1 MTEPDARPSH
11 HASAYGWY
19 VLILLTSVHV
29 LGYIDRWIL
38 SLLIQPIKS
47 DLDLSDF
54 EIGLLLGP
62 AFAIM
67 FITLGV
73 PFGWLADRIDRRRL
87 LAAGIAIW
95 CLFTAGTCLVNGFAM
110 LFVMRVGVGI
120 GEAVLAPCAFSLI
133 ADYFPPK
140 ERPRAVSIFMTGTFL
155 GAGSA
160 FLIGGPLITY
170 LEQLPVINLPVV
182 GMIRPWQGA
191 FLGVGLPGLV
201 VAGLV
206 LTTVKEPQRRDMIS
220 LGGGVDSR
228 GLVAAARFVFGRWR
242 TYGAICAGAIGNI
255 MIGSNAQW
263 VAPIFDRTW
272 GWDVATVAR
281 TTGILFFIAGPLG
294 TVTSIWLMGNL
305 SRKGL
310 VDGPVR
316 TLLAGVVI
324 VAISFALLPLA
335 PLAWIA
341 LIALSAALFGQAIAT
356 AAGPTSIVA
365 IAPGNIRAQIMAFYY
380 LANGLVAHLFGAPIV
395 GALADH
401 MQRQGGLGDAIM
413 IVSTIGGT
421 IVVLLL
427 LLGLRHFRST
437 AREMAALTAAQ
448 A

>member
-1 MTEPDARPSH
+1 MLSARTQH
-11 HASAYGWY
+11 NASAYGWY
-19 VLILLTSVHV
+19 VLILLTLVHV

-38 SLLIQPIKS
+38 SLLIQPIKA

-54 EIGLLLGP
+54 QIGLLLGP

-67 FITLGV
+67 FITLGL

-87 LAAGIAIW
+87 LAAGIATW
-95 CLFTAGTCLVNGFAM
+95 SLFTAGTCLANDFGT

-133 ADYFPPK
+133 ADFFAPG

-160 FLIGGPLITY
+160 FLIGGPLIVY
-170 LEQLPVINLPVV
+170 LELLPSIHLPVLGAIK
-182 GMIRPWQGA
+182 PWQGA
-191 FLGVGLPGLV
+191 FLGMGLPGLV

-206 LTTVKEPQRRDMIS
+206 FATIKEPQRGDMVA
-220 LGGGVDSR
+220 LGGSIDSR
-228 GLVAAARFVFGRWR
+228 GLLTAAKFIFGRWQ

-263 VAPIFDRTW
+263 VAPIFERTW
-272 GWDVATVAR
+272 GWDIATVAR

-294 TVTSIWLMGNL
+294 TVASIWLMSSL
-305 SRKGL
+305 LRRGL
-310 VDGPVR
+310 VDSPVR
-316 TLLAGVVI
+316 ALLVGVSI
-324 VAISFALLPLA
+324 VTVSFTLLPLA
-335 PLAWIA
+335 PVPWIA
-341 LIALSAALFGQAIAT
+341 LIALGAALFGQAMAT

-380 LANGLVAHLFGAPIV
+380 FANGLIAQLLGAPLV
-395 GALADH
+395 GALADN
-401 MQRQGGLGDAIM
+401 MRRQGGLGDAIM
-413 IVSTIGGT
+413 IVSIVTGT
-421 IVVLLL
+421 IVVVLLF
-427 LLGLRHFRST
+427 LGLRHYRET
-437 AREMAALTAAQ
+437 AREMATLRAAQ